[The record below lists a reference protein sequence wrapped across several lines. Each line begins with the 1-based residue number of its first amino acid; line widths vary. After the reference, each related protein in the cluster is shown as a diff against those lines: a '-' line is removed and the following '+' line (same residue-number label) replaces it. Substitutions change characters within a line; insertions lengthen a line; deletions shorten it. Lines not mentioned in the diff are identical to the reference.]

1 MHQSELRVSVTQILN
16 LCLGAI
22 EAMVALAEVTLPVL
36 PLAVHDTSYG

>member
-1 MHQSELRVSVTQILN
+1 VSVTQILN